1 MLNTKPSLFNFLLFT
16 LAILNLSYISG
27 STKLEPV
34 KWVVQTGGEVRVNG
48 STNINKFECD
58 VIGYSISDTLIFYKN
73 TPSNINTVM
82 TGSVSLNITNFDCH
96 NGMMTSNLRKTLKMK
111 EYPRMNIRFL
121 SMSKFP
127 ELDKGIEYAVGTV
140 DIELAGVTKRFNIEY
155 KFSIDVYKIIS
166 MQGTKTVKF
175 SDFNLTP
182 PRKLGGMIQ
191 AKDDLDVVFK
201 LNLRRVS

>member
-1 MLNTKPSLFNFLLFT
+1 MLKIKTLFFYVLLIVS
-16 LAILNLSYISG
+16 AILNLSNANGIV
-27 STKLEPV
+27 KPEII
-34 KWVVQTGGEVRVNG
+34 KWVAQPGGEVRVNG
-48 STNINKFECD
+48 STNINNFECN
-58 VIGYSISDTLIFYKN
+58 VIGYSSSDTLIFYKN
-73 TPSNINTVM
+73 IPNSVTTSM
-82 TGSVSLNITNFDCH
+82 TGSVSLNIANFDCH

-127 ELDKGIEYAVGTV
+127 ELEKGIDDAVGIV
-140 DIELAGVTKRFNIEY
+140 DIELAGVTKRFNVEC
-155 KFSIDVYKIIS
+155 KFSIDVYRIIS
-166 MQGTKTVKF
+166 LQGIKTVKF

>member
-1 MLNTKPSLFNFLLFT
+1 MPSTKLPSFNVLMLA
-16 LAILNLSYISG
+16 LAILNLSCINSPA
-27 STKLEPV
+27 KLELI
-34 KWVVQTGGEVRVNG
+34 KWVVQAGGEVRVNG

-58 VIGYSISDTLIFYKN
+58 VIGYSSSDTLIFYKSQQN
-73 TPSNINTVM
+73 NLSTAM
-82 TGSVSLNITNFDCH
+82 MGSVSLNIANFDCH

-111 EYPRMNIRFL
+111 EYPKMNIRFL

-127 ELDKGIEYAVGTV
+127 ELDKGVEYAVGTV
-140 DIELAGVTKRFNIEY
+140 DIEIAGVTKRFNVEY